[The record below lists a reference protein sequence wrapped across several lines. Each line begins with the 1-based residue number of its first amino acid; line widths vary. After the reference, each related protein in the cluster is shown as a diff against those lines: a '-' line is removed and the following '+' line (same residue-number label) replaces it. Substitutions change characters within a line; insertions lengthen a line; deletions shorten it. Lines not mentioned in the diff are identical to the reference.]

1 MCKIRSVD
9 AFESAIGKSRI
20 SKLSTRRNKTG
31 KFSGQAYVVNHGG
44 ANHLISYTTEVARVD
59 ADGSFHRT
67 WSGWSVSTAR
77 HVRLFVAEYCPAM
90 VGKTGK
96 AAWEAMKVEKVY

>member
-1 MCKIRSVD
+1 MKRAYFPGYNI
-9 AFESAIGKSRI
+9 A
-20 SKLSTRRNKTG
+20 KLSTRRNKTG
-31 KFSGQAYVVNHGG
+31 KFTGQAYALVSKHTPEKLLV
-44 ANHLISYTTEVARVD
+44 SYDTIVAKINP
-59 ADGSFHRT
+59 DGSFHRT

>member
-1 MCKIRSVD
+1 MKRV
-9 AFESAIGKSRI
+9 R
-20 SKLSTRRNKTG
+20 LSTPYNKTG
-31 KFSGQAYVVNHGG
+31 KFSGNAYVLVSAKGLGG
-44 ANHLISYTTEVARVD
+44 YFLESYGTVVANVKP
-59 ADGSFHRT
+59 DGTFHRN